1 MSSTQRAIE
10 QKTGKLFGDLWHR
23 YDDEL
28 FKQSVDLFGLRWRAN
43 GEPADFFQGKRC
55 LDAGCGG
62 GRFSFAMALMGAAS
76 VVGVDLS
83 AEGIADAN
91 RRREAM
97 GADQVSFRQS
107 SVIELP
113 FDDGEFDFVCCS
125 GVLHHTVSIERGLA
139 EIYRVLK
146 PGGRVYLLLYGAGG
160 LYWPLTLVLRSF
172 AQRLGPVEV
181 DRCIR
186 AAELPANKRRTV
198 LDDFFV
204 PILETYTWERLE
216 FLLQNA
222 GFTKWHRWTGG
233 RLDHEASPEAVIAEL
248 RIRAELW
255 NAGAATSHVPA
266 TSDVEAGLGRLCEA
280 VIRVATLLV
289 EQRQRGMMSDAD
301 LHNAIIGLGHH
312 RLVAERP

>member
-10 QKTGKLFGDLWHR
+10 HQTGKLFGDLWHR
-23 YDDEL
+23 YDDQL
-28 FKQSVDLFGLRWRAN
+28 FKQSVDLFGARWRAN
-43 GEPADFFQGKRC
+43 GEPEDFFQGKRC

-62 GRFSFAMALMGAAS
+62 GRYSFAMALMGAAS
-76 VVGVDLS
+76 VVGVDVS
-83 AEGIADAN
+83 VEGIADAN

-107 SVIELP
+107 SLLELP
-113 FDDGEFDFVCCS
+113 FDAGEFDFVCCS

-139 EIYRVLK
+139 EIHRVLK

-172 AQRLGPVEV
+172 AQQLGATEV

-204 PILETYTWERLE
+204 PILETYTWERVE
-216 FLLQNA
+216 FLLREA
-222 GFTKWHRWTGG
+222 GYTQWHRWTGG
-233 RLDHEASPEAVIAEL
+233 HLDHEASPEAVIAEL

-255 NAGAATSHVPA
+255 NAGAATSDLPA

-280 VIRVATLLV
+280 VIRVAGLLV
-289 EQRQRGMMSDAD
+289 EQRDAGGISDAA
-301 LHNAIIGLGHH
+301 LRTAIIGHGPH